1 MPHLAVAAV
10 GPHLRLPSDC
20 EIMSVECGHA
30 TGNARKI
37 VMAVY
42 QHWLCNAGST
52 RPRLETRRSR
62 DSAGG
67 VALVGLRLGR
77 PVGDQTPRF

>member
-1 MPHLAVAAV
+1 MECVISAHLAVAAV
-10 GPHLRLPSDC
+10 GRQLRLHSDC

-37 VMAVY
+37 VMVVY

-52 RPRLETRRSR
+52 RLRLGSLRSR
-62 DSAGG
+62 DYAGG
-67 VALVGLRLGR
+67 VA
-77 PVGDQTPRF
+77 